1 MVLVEG
7 SDGWWDYR
15 VKLKILEGGI
25 LNTLHSEFS
34 DTTAPLRNKDEYKSN
49 EIKRNIIMFTLYIQ
63 FYIVRMY
70 CPCVGI
76 SNNYSYWPQ
85 I

>member
-1 MVLVEG
+1 MVLVVG

-34 DTTAPLRNKDEYKSN
+34 DTTAPLRNKDEQ
-49 EIKRNIIMFTLYIQ
+49 IKWNKTKYYYVYIIHTILYSENVLSLCRYNQ
-63 FYIVRMY
+63 
-70 CPCVGI
+70 
-76 SNNYSYWPQ
+76 
-85 I
+85 